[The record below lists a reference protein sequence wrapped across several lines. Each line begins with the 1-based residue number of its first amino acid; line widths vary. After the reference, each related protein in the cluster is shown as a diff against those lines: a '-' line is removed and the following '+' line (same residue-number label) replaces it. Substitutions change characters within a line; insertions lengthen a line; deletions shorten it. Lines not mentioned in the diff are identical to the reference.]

1 MINIISKYQKGDSQ
15 NLFTTDVYTVE
26 LHCVIVKNIDGFSSD
41 YKSIWVM
48 KKKEYYYEFSYLELT
63 NPIFRFRDI

>member
-26 LHCVIVKNIDGFSSD
+26 LHCVIVKNTDGFSSD
-41 YKSIWVM
+41 YKSIQVIRDE
-48 KKKEYYYEFSYLELT
+48 KKRILLR
-63 NPIFRFRDI
+63 IFLSRAN